1 MSIHDRQAWMWAHAC
16 ELLTQA
22 ERLHRQFFRP
32 NGAVRHVSWEPPVD
46 LIEDGAQLLLIVA
59 LPGVKPENVSLRIE
73 NGGVAIEA
81 LRPRGLSGHS
91 GIVRRME
98 IPYGRF
104 ARHVALPPGVY
115 ELQEQLFRNGCLSV
129 RFAKR

>member
-1 MSIHDRQAWMWAHAC
+1 MSIHDRQAWMWANAC

-32 NGAVRHVSWEPPVD
+32 SGATRHVSWEPPVD
-46 LIEDGAQLLLIVA
+46 LIEDGAHLLLTVA

-73 NGGVAIEA
+73 SDGVAIEA
-81 LRPRGLSGHS
+81 VRPRGLNG
-91 GIVRRME
+91 GMVRRME

-104 ARHVALPPGVY
+104 ARRIPLPPGIY